1 MFINIKTDYS
11 CNLELRLRLRNHL
24 FRQEFTNNNEIEKI
38 F

>member
-11 CNLELRLRLRNHL
+11 CNLELRLRNHL
-24 FRQEFTNNNEIEKI
+24 FRKEFTNNNEIEKI